1 MTAAPASARTASNC
15 VDLHHRPPS
24 LQLQLQLQLQLLQLE
39 MVLVATT
46 TGRLSQTRVM
56 YVMIM

>member
-1 MTAAPASARTASNC
+1 MTAVLASARTASNC
-15 VDLHHRPPS
+15 VDLHHHHPPPS
-24 LQLQLQLQLQLLQLE
+24 LQLQLQLLQLE

-46 TGRLSQTRVM
+46 TTGRLSQTRVM